1 MGKHLCQIL
10 FFKKSCRPATL
21 LKKRLWHRYFPVNFG
36 KFSRKLFLIEH
47 LMWLLMNCLKKITDI
62 AKNSQS
68 KPVQEIIQIIRPS
81 SLGF

>member
-1 MGKHLCQIL
+1 
-10 FFKKSCRPATL
+10 
-21 LKKRLWHRYFPVNFG
+21 
-36 KFSRKLFLIEH
+36 
-47 LMWLLMNCLKKITDI
+47 MWLLMNCLKKITDI